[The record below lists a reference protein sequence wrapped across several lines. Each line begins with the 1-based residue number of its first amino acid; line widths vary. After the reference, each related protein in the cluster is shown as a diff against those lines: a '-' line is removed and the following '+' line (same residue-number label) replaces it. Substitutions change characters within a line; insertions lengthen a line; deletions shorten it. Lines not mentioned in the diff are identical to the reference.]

1 MPIGIDHTA
10 TAGLTSPKTIGAASV
25 SATLNTTGG
34 SNGFSR
40 QTPFRFDVALPNV
53 ITVVVDNLTV
63 MPGGMVHVTAHFT
76 RLVGQVTA
84 NTVAVFS
91 ATDAKGDSVGGLPER
106 HRGAAGRERHRQ
118 HRERGLPAGSERR
131 GRAGHDFRRH
141 RSTVGGRLDG
151 HHDRQARHLR
161 SLNRIIA

>member
-1 MPIGIDHTA
+1 
-10 TAGLTSPKTIGAASV
+10 V

-63 MPGGMVHVTAHFT
+63 MPGGTVHVTAHFT

-91 ATDAKGDSVGGLPER
+91 ATDAKGAGVGGFQNVTVVQPAASGTDSTATADFLPGANAAAGPVTISVGT
-106 HRGAAGRERHRQ
+106 A
-118 HRERGLPAGSERR
+118 PASVIGST
-131 GRAGHDFRRH
+131 DI
-141 RSTVGGRLDG
+141 TV
-151 HHDRQARHLR
+151 
-161 SLNRIIA
+161 IKP